1 MGFTTTPI
9 RILESSDGRLK
20 SAPVQAAGSPMPEVQ
35 RLRKVPSKGEAMM
48 IPLEVT
54 GEPFPIMETGAV
66 ILILSLLVAA
76 GWLFYLYR

>member
-1 MGFTTTPI
+1 
-9 RILESSDGRLK
+9 
-20 SAPVQAAGSPMPEVQ
+20 
-35 RLRKVPSKGEAMM
+35 M